1 MANIED
7 AVITDLKGS
16 TSVTTYTGNRI
27 YYLERDKSNLAKGTV
42 QDYIVITNP
51 SVERRKFVQSEDET
65 SQARLQFN
73 CFSDDKT
80 RCREIAEAITNKY
93 RGWRYGT
100 ISSVKVNNI
109 EMGGGRA
116 LSGVDKYGFA
126 QDLIFTYSI

>member
-1 MANIED
+1 VASIEN

-27 YYLERDKSNLAKGTV
+27 YYLERDKSNLDQGTV
-42 QDYIVITNP
+42 QDHIVITNP

-73 CFSDDKT
+73 CFSDKKD
-80 RCREIAEAITNKY
+80 RCREIAEAVVNKY
-93 RGWRYGT
+93 RTWRYGT
-100 ISSVKVNNI
+100 ISSVKVHNI

-116 LSGVDKYGFA
+116 LSGVKKYGFA
-126 QDLIFTYSI
+126 QDLIFNYSL